1 MDPKETVKNV
11 DQVHVVQ
18 LRASSELGNEPS
30 GCIKGRR
37 GISWLADVS
46 FSRRTLLDGVK
57 WTSEWV

>member
-37 GISWLADVS
+37 GIS
-46 FSRRTLLDGVK
+46 
-57 WTSEWV
+57 